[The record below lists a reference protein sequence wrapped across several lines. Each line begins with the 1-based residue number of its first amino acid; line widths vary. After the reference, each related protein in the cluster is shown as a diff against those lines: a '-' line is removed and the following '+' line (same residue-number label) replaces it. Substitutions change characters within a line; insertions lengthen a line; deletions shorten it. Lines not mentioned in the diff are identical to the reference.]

1 MAGESGTCVDASLH
15 RLGIGVIPATMYF
28 LAACQHMW
36 EGVRVGNYA
45 PNNLW
50 PGIADFIIPLTFL
63 VLFLRRFR
71 LTGKAA
77 NEGGKS

>member
-1 MAGESGTCVDASLH
+1 
-15 RLGIGVIPATMYF
+15 
-28 LAACQHMW
+28 MW
-36 EGVRVGNYA
+36 EVVTVGNYA

-63 VLFLRRFR
+63 LLFLWYFR

-77 NEGGKS
+77 NEGGNS